1 MSQTQYLD
9 IAPRALRI
17 QAENEVAVILSNFS
31 TEYIYNVIQTTIQN
45 RRNDFVG
52 SDIVNF
58 VSSLEEAF
66 KGMEVQFPFDV
77 TNIKEIRDKTYG
89 EIIDFITEEYQL
101 EPVYQEDEDKHTLAY
116 YLYDFFIARYDTL
129 MLQYFMSVIHD
140 EKDNLYDWLIKNHS
154 SQGNDVSTQF
164 NKELYQDDK
173 LAVIAA
179 NLTKVIG
186 WIYSLDIAMEQ
197 VFARV
202 YNHEVMMFLTNHLKP
217 VSNFLHSTYGNILEK
232 QTLYDKALIML
243 KIKLQF
249 EATGGRMG
257 SYGFGNNV

>member
-9 IAPRALRI
+9 IASRALRI

-45 RRNDFVG
+45 RRNDFLG
-52 SDIVNF
+52 TDIVNF

-66 KGMEVQFPFDV
+66 KGMEIQFPFDAG
-77 TNIKEIRDKTYG
+77 NIKEIRDRTYA
-89 EIIDFITEEYQL
+89 EIIDFIAEEFQL
-101 EPVYQEDEDKHTLAY
+101 EPVYQENEDKYTLAY
-116 YLYDFFIARYDTL
+116 YLYDFFISRYDSL

-140 EKDNLYDWLIKNHS
+140 EKDNLYNWLVNNHTT
-154 SQGNDVSTQF
+154 QGNDISTHF
-164 NKELYQDDK
+164 NKNLYKDDK
-173 LAVIAA
+173 LVIIAA

-186 WIYSLDIAMEQ
+186 WIYSLDIGMEQ
-197 VFARV
+197 VFSRV
-202 YNHEVMMFLTNHLKP
+202 YNHEVMIFLTDHLKP
-217 VSNFLHSTYGNILEK
+217 VSNFLKSTYKSVLEK
-232 QTLYDKALIML
+232 QALYDKASVLL

-257 SYGFGNNV
+257 SYGFGNEV